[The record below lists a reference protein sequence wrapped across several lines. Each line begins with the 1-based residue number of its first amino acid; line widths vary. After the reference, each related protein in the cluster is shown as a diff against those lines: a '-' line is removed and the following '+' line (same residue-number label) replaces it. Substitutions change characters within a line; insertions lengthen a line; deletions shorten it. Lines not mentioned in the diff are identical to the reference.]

1 VSDAQPPAQRPTISD
16 VARAAAVSKA
26 TVSAVLNDAPG
37 VRESTRERV
46 REAMERL
53 NYRPARAVPGRS
65 GPRHQPAVG
74 AMIALIIKEHDN
86 PYYAAIVDGVRSV
99 LEAGGHSL
107 LIVST
112 GGDSAAERRAVTR
125 LHAAGVDGFIVT
137 PVLGQDGDLSHF
149 FELRRRNVP
158 LVLLERVRG
167 LPASLVDVD
176 NVDVSRAAVE
186 HLIGLGHTRIAHLV
200 GPGYSMHSHE
210 RVDGV
215 RRAFSAS
222 RLMLRDEDL
231 VPAGAHL
238 EDGYR
243 AGLAA
248 SAAAPTRSGPR
259 RHLLQRPG
267 GDRLCR
273 APRRARASRAR
284 GRLGGRLR
292 RHPLCTYVPVPL
304 TTVRVPMQEMGVQS
318 ARLLLQILTAH
329 AAVPRGARLARGGAR
344 GARVHRAAAR
354 RHRGRIAAVP
364 AGAAHAGR
372 LPCRRPA
379 HGLRAPCRAPR
390 APLRDGA
397 DARLRRAGPP
407 RAPPP
412 LHPTGRRGARAARR
426 RAPPRFPSVRPAGRA
441 PSSPGAPT
449 PLLHRILLRRTL
461 HMHTHPKPRPAPR
474 SAARLVRRRR
484 AGSHARRAPPGHHQP
499 ARRAATGGQRAGDRH
514 RHLRTPASP
523 SASAQVSLEGTRLG
537 ALTSQDGRFTIPGV
551 PAARTP
557 CASSA
562 SASRRARRASPS
574 VPSR

>member
-1 VSDAQPPAQRPTISD
+1 MLGRSRSVGVDDRTGANQFEGGRTCTRGARPVKRTRPHADATRGTLLTPPGPARTLASPERDRTGSDGFEALRARTRPLTRADVSRSLTSRAQRESRRVSDAQPPAQRPTISD

-46 REAMERL
+46 RAAMERL

-65 GPRHQPAVG
+65 GPRGQPAVG
-74 AMIALIIKEHDN
+74 AMIALVIKEHDN

-231 VPAGAHL
+231 VPRAHLQQRRDLAVELLAGAAPAPEGDRHPGGAL
-238 EDGYR
+238 RPLCAGR
-243 AGLAA
+243 AEAG
-248 SAAAPTRSGPR
+248 G
-259 RHLLQRPG
+259 HLLAGHGRP
-267 GDRLCR
+267 
-273 APRRARASRAR
+273 A
-284 GRLGGRLR
+284 R
-292 RHPLCTYVPVPL
+292 RHPLS
-304 TTVRVPMQEMGVQS
+304 R
-318 ARLLLQILTAH
+318 RF
-329 AAVPRGARLARGGAR
+329 RGAAEVSG
-344 GARVHRAAAR
+344 
-354 RHRGRIAAVP
+354 
-364 AGAAHAGR
+364 
-372 LPCRRPA
+372 
-379 HGLRAPCRAPR
+379 
-390 APLRDGA
+390 DGA
-397 DARLRRAGPP
+397 
-407 RAPPP
+407 
-412 LHPTGRRGARAARR
+412 
-426 RAPPRFPSVRPAGRA
+426 
-441 PSSPGAPT
+441 
-449 PLLHRILLRRTL
+449 
-461 HMHTHPKPRPAPR
+461 
-474 SAARLVRRRR
+474 
-484 AGSHARRAPPGHHQP
+484 
-499 ARRAATGGQRAGDRH
+499 
-514 RHLRTPASP
+514 
-523 SASAQVSLEGTRLG
+523 
-537 ALTSQDGRFTIPGV
+537 
-551 PAARTP
+551 
-557 CASSA
+557 
-562 SASRRARRASPS
+562 
-574 VPSR
+574 